1 MSGCVAGRLGAAS
14 RAPGPLRPPG
24 GPRTARRAP
33 TRPPPTHPP
42 PLRRKEAAA
51 PAGAAGGAAAGAPS
65 FWGLKPWW
73 CQPWS
78 ILLTGSG
85 VTAGSWLALHLWWV
99 TGPVAL
105 GVGLWWLLFLV
116 LVPQAYAEEF
126 AGRGAPPPGY

>member
-1 MSGCVAGRLGAAS
+1 MGAS
-14 RAPGPLRPPG
+14 RGASAPRPAPPAPSAPPG
-24 GPRTARRAP
+24 GRAPRAARRRVPCRCAP
-33 TRPPPTHPP
+33 S